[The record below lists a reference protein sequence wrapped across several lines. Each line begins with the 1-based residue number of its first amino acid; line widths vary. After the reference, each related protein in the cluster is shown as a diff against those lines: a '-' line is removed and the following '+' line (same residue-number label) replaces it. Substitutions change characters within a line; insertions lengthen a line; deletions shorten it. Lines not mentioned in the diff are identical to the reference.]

1 MCSSQSRVKLKGD
14 LRLHAE
20 EVFGCLRVRCTDG
33 QPLVRNLVVRP
44 GGGAPYGRTGGS
56 EACRTGWQGG
66 VLAVDQLH
74 LFWVGH
80 SHRLRDGHR
89 EVTA

>member
-1 MCSSQSRVKLKGD
+1 MRSSQGRVETKGD
-14 LRLHAE
+14 SRLHVE
-20 EVFGCLRVRCTDG
+20 EVFACLRVRCTDG

-44 GGGAPYGRTGGS
+44 GGSAPCGPTGGS
-56 EACRTGWQGG
+56 EARRASRRGG
-66 VLAVDQLH
+66 VLTVDQLY

-89 EVTA
+89 DVTA